1 MGQSHLNKIFYFLL
15 IGIILVI
22 VSPFLFTRGWSG
34 ISFKDTGTIGDTIG
48 GITAPLTSLIGSIL
62 IYFAL
67 KAQIDANK
75 LIQDQFDEQKKGDIE
90 RKKLSYISEQI
101 NIVRSD
107 LNDFTFSYKDGNYKF
122 NYTGADAIYEYLQKI
137 KHRGNHDED
146 VFTTNPKI
154 VELYNILQIF
164 DKLVTLLNTEKIPEQ
179 DRVYFISILEYQ
191 MNSKIKTTFIALTEY
206 KMSSQ
211 PPCKNCGKRH
221 TGIPDELFDL
231 AESISN
237 NLKPTNAT

>member
-1 MGQSHLNKIFYFLL
+1 MEQSHLNKIFYFLL
-15 IGIILVI
+15 VGIILVI
-22 VSPFLFTRGWSG
+22 ISPFLFTRGWTG

-62 IYFAL
+62 VYFAL

-75 LIQDQFDEQKKGDIE
+75 LIQDQFDQQKKDEIEQKK
-90 RKKLSYISEQI
+90 LTYISEQI

-107 LNDFTFSYKDGNYKF
+107 LNDFTFSYKDDNNNC
-122 NYTGADAIYEYLQKI
+122 NYTGADAIFEYLKKI

-146 VFTTNPKI
+146 VFATNPKI
-154 VELYNILQIF
+154 VELYNIFQVF
-164 DKLVTLLNTEKIPEQ
+164 DKLVTLISTEKLPEQ
-179 DRVYFISILEYQ
+179 DRVYFISILEYI
-191 MNSKIKTTFIALTEY
+191 MNSKFKTSFTALAEY
-206 KMSSQ
+206 KMSLQ

-231 AESISN
+231 VESISN
-237 NLKPTNAT
+237 KFKAK

>member
-22 VSPFLFTRGWSG
+22 VSPYLFTRAWTG
-34 ISFKDTGTIGDTIG
+34 ISFQDTGTIGDTIG

-62 IYFAL
+62 VYFAL

-75 LIQDQFDEQKKGDIE
+75 LIQDQFDQQKKDEIE

-101 NIVRSD
+101 NIVRND
-107 LNDFTFSYKDGNYKF
+107 LNDFTFSYKEGNYKF

-137 KHRGNHDED
+137 KQRGNHDED
-146 VFTTNPKI
+146 IFATNPKI
-154 VELYNILQIF
+154 VELLNILQII
-164 DKLVTLLNTEKIPEQ
+164 DKLVTLIETENIPEH
-179 DRVYFISILEYQ
+179 DRVFFISVIEYQ
-191 MNSKIKTTFIALTEY
+191 MNSKIKTSFTALSEY
-206 KMSSQ
+206 KMSKQ

-221 TGIPDELFDL
+221 TGIPDELFNL
-231 AESISN
+231 VESISN
-237 NLKPTNAT
+237 KLKLLNET

>member
-1 MGQSHLNKIFYFLL
+1 M
-15 IGIILVI
+15 
-22 VSPFLFTRGWSG
+22 TRGWSG
-34 ISFKDTGTIGDTIG
+34 ISFQDTGTIGDTIG

-62 IYFAL
+62 VYFAL

-75 LIQDQFDEQKKGDIE
+75 LIQDQFDQQKKDEIE
-90 RKKLSYISEQI
+90 RKKLSYITEQI

-122 NYTGADAIYEYLQKI
+122 NYTGADAIFEYLQKI

-146 VFTTNPKI
+146 VFATNPKI

-164 DKLVTLLNTEKIPEQ
+164 DKLVSLINTEKIPDQ
-179 DRVYFISILEYQ
+179 DKVYFISILEYQ
-191 MNSKIKTTFIALTEY
+191 INSKIKTSFTALTKY
-206 KMSSQ
+206 KMSVQ
-211 PPCKNCGKRH
+211 EPCKNCGKRH

-231 AESISN
+231 VESITKKLQP
-237 NLKPTNAT
+237 LKST